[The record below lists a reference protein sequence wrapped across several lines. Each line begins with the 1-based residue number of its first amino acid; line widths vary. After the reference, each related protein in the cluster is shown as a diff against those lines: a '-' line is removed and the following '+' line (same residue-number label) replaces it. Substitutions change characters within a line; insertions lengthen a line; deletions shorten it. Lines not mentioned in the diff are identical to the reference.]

1 VGLGT
6 QLLHTQVIHQVHSYS
21 MAHSMAHNMII
32 KLEGK
37 TSVRTLDELKE
48 LMEVMIEH
56 EKYEL
61 CSKIKYV
68 IDNYNSL
75 VLQLN

>member
-1 VGLGT
+1 MT
-6 QLLHTQVIHQVHSYS
+6 YS

-37 TSVRTLDELKE
+37 TSPRTLDELKE